1 MNDPIDRLAITDG
14 DFRRATALLIH
25 YVNNDRDG
33 ITAVIEEAEA
43 ADRMRALVWCLPG
56 VVTGIQAGWTAE
68 AVGPVLHAYAAA
80 FADREHG
87 LDGGRL

>member
-56 VVTGIQAGWTAE
+56 VVTGIQDGWTPE
-68 AVGPVLHAYAAA
+68 RAVPVLQVFAAT
-80 FADREHG
+80 FAARESA
-87 LDGGRL
+87 